1 MSVFRLA
8 PLTTLW
14 STLIEMKVI
23 GMTGGIGCGKSYVS
37 AKMQLRGIPVYDSD
51 SRAKLLT
58 ATDSV
63 IKEALSDLVGPT
75 LYCPCGCGVMQ
86 KEVLAQFIFGNPE
99 NMAKVN
105 AIIHPRVRDDFKRWA
120 DGLESKEFCI
130 LESAILF
137 ESGFDKEVDFTVCVD
152 APLELRIR
160 RCVKRDNTTAQAV
173 VARINSQMDQE
184 EKCSRADFVIVNDD
198 VQALEPQIDAL
209 IDKCKNTLNK

>member
-1 MSVFRLA
+1 M
-8 PLTTLW
+8 
-14 STLIEMKVI
+14 LII
-23 GMTGGIGCGKSYVS
+23 GITGGIGCGKSYVS

-51 SRAKLLT
+51 QRAKLLT
-58 ATDSV
+58 ATDPA
-63 IKEALSDLVGPT
+63 IKSALSDLVGPT

-105 AIIHPRVRDDFKRWA
+105 AIIHPRVRNDFERWVKSL
-120 DGLESKEFCI
+120 GSKDFCI

-137 ESGFDKEVDFTVCVD
+137 ESGFDSEVDCTVCVD
-152 APLELRIR
+152 APLALRIK
-160 RCVKRDNTTAQAV
+160 RCVKRDSTTEQAV

-184 EKCSRADFVIVNDD
+184 EKCRIADFVIVNDD

-209 IDKCKNTLNK
+209 IDKCKKTLNK

>member
-1 MSVFRLA
+1 
-8 PLTTLW
+8 
-14 STLIEMKVI
+14 MKII
-23 GMTGGIGCGKSYVS
+23 GVTGGIGCGKSYVS
-37 AKMQLRGIPVYDSD
+37 AKMQLHGIPVYDSD

-58 ATDSV
+58 ATDPV
-63 IKEALSDLVGPT
+63 IMEALSDLVGPT

-86 KEVLAQFIFGNPE
+86 KEVLAQFIFGNPG

>member
-1 MSVFRLA
+1 
-8 PLTTLW
+8 
-14 STLIEMKVI
+14 
-23 GMTGGIGCGKSYVS
+23 MTGGIGCGKSYVS

-58 ATDSV
+58 ATDPV

-99 NMAKVN
+99 NLAKVN
-105 AIIHPRVRDDFKRWA
+105 AIIHPRVKEDFKRWIN
-120 DGLESKEFCI
+120 GLRSKDFCI

-137 ESGFDKEVDFTVCVD
+137 ESGFEKEVDYTVCVD
-152 APLELRIR
+152 APLELRIK
-160 RCVKRDNTTAQAV
+160 RCVKRDNTIVQAV

-184 EKCSRADFVIVNDD
+184 EKCRRADFVIVNDD
-198 VQALEPQIDAL
+198 VQMLEPQIDSL
-209 IDKCKNTLNK
+209 LGECKKLLNKQ

>member
-1 MSVFRLA
+1 
-8 PLTTLW
+8 
-14 STLIEMKVI
+14 
-23 GMTGGIGCGKSYVS
+23 MTGGIGCGKSYVS

-58 ATDSV
+58 ATDTA
-63 IKEALSDLVGPT
+63 IKEALTNLVGPT

-86 KEVLAQFIFGNPE
+86 KEVLAKFIFGNPE

-105 AIIHPRVRDDFKRWA
+105 AIIHPRVKEDFRQWAKVRDGKD
-120 DGLESKEFCI
+120 FCI

-137 ESGFDKEVDFTVCVD
+137 ESGFDTDVDFTVCVD
-152 APLELRIR
+152 APLPLRIK
-160 RCVKRDNTTAQAV
+160 RCVKRDNTTEQAV

-184 EKCSRADFVIVNDD
+184 EKCSRADFAIVNDD

>member
-1 MSVFRLA
+1 
-8 PLTTLW
+8 
-14 STLIEMKVI
+14 MKII
-23 GMTGGIGCGKSYVS
+23 GVTGGIGCGKSYVS

-58 ATDSV
+58 ATDPV
-63 IKEALSDLVGPT
+63 IKEALSVLVGPT

-86 KEVLAQFIFGNPE
+86 KEVLAQFIFGNPG

>member
-1 MSVFRLA
+1 MIR
-8 PLTTLW
+8 
-14 STLIEMKVI
+14 I
-23 GMTGGIGCGKSYVS
+23 GVTGGIGCGKSYVS

-58 ATDSV
+58 ATDPV
-63 IKEALSDLVGPT
+63 IKEALTELVGPT

-86 KEVLAQFIFGNPE
+86 KEVLAQFIFGKPE

-120 DGLESKEFCI
+120 DGLGSKEFCI

-137 ESGFDKEVDFTVCVD
+137 ESGFEKEVDFTVCVD
-152 APLELRIR
+152 APLELRIK

-173 VARINSQMDQE
+173 IARINSQIDQE
-184 EKCSRADFVIVNDD
+184 EKCRRADFVIVNDD
-198 VQALEPQIDAL
+198 VQPLEPQIDAL